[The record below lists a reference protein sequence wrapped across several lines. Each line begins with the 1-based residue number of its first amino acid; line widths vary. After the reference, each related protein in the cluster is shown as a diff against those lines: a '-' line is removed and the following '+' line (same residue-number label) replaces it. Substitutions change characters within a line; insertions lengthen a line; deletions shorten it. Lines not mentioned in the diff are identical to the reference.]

1 MRALFA
7 LFVALV
13 GMVNMACSQA
23 TTSKPT
29 SPTGTEGTGNV
40 EEYIITASQG
50 GKELGKMTLRMWPDV
65 APLHCKFFADRVK
78 EGYYNGTA
86 FHRVIPGFV
95 IQGGDPNSKDGPR
108 ETWGTGGYPV
118 KVKAEFNDRKHVRGV
133 LSAARTNDPNSFGGQ
148 FFICVAP
155 TPSLNNQYTAFG
167 EVISGMEVADMIVN
181 APRDG
186 RDNPL
191 TKITMTIAPK

>member
-1 MRALFA
+1 MRAMFVFISA
-7 LFVALV
+7 LIGVV
-13 GMVNMACSQA
+13 TIACSQP
-23 TTSKPT
+23 TTNQ
-29 SPTGTEGTGNV
+29 EVQVNV
-40 EEYIITASQG
+40 EEYIITVYQG
-50 GKELGKMTLRMWPDV
+50 GKELGKMTIRTWPDV
-65 APLHCKFFADRVK
+65 APLHCKFLDDRVK

-95 IQGGDPNSKDGPR
+95 IQGGDPNSKEGPR
-108 ETWGTGGYPV
+108 ETWGTGGYPN
-118 KVKAEFNDRKHVRGV
+118 KVKAEFNSRKHVRGT

-155 TPSLNNQYTAFG
+155 TPSLDGSYTGFG

-181 APRDG
+181 SPRDP

-191 TKITMTIAPK
+191 TKITMTIEPKK